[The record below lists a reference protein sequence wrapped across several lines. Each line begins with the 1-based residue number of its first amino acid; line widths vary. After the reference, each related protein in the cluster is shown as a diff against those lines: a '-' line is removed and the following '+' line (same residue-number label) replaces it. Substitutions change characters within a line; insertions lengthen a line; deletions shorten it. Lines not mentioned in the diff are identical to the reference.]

1 MRTWR
6 DVRVALIAVS
16 ASAALIAGCSSD
28 PSPPPEFAGPL
39 MGAPIA
45 DGRSPEPTALAAAPE
60 TRAVKGYSVTRL
72 PYRTRRAGDPAQ
84 NFADLYLP
92 DGKHPS
98 RSVPLVILVHG
109 GSWKAEYD
117 LTMMRPFAIDL
128 VRRGFAVYNI
138 EFRRVGSG
146 GGWPTTFTD
155 AADAVNGLVDLART
169 RPQLDLAE
177 TVILGYSSGGQLATW
192 LACRHRLSGNR
203 TVSHELGSTPR
214 FRPARVVSV
223 SAPLAMAF
231 AAEHGNS
238 RIVAL
243 MGGTPEQV
251 PERYRAV
258 DPPDRAHRSAGAGD
272 RGARRQ
278 RPSGAGRAVDA
289 IHQCGCGG
297 RGTRPARGRAGQ
309 QSRDGRT
316 ARDGVLPGDP
326 GHRHRLHAQIR

>member
-1 MRTWR
+1 
-6 DVRVALIAVS
+6 
-16 ASAALIAGCSSD
+16 
-28 PSPPPEFAGPL
+28 

-258 DPPDRAHRSAGAGD
+258 DPIALIDPQVPVIAVHGDSDRLVPAVLSTRYISAVVAAGGLG
-272 RGARRQ
+272 RLVVAPGSSHGTVARRGTASYREILDIVTGFTRKSVEEMRNS
-278 RPSGAGRAVDA
+278 RPR
-289 IHQCGCGG
+289 
-297 RGTRPARGRAGQ
+297 
-309 QSRDGRT
+309 
-316 ARDGVLPGDP
+316 
-326 GHRHRLHAQIR
+326 